1 MTQEDIRQE
10 MIAKL
15 SPLPGLNQAFTQP
28 IAGRLDMLTTGVRT
42 QLGIKLFGDDLKV
55 LQQKAFEIEQ
65 ALAGVPGVADLLAE
79 RIFGA
84 PYLEI
89 QVNREKAARYG
100 QNVSDVEDAIEMA
113 VGGRTATTTIE
124 GRKRF
129 DVLLRYNR
137 DNRESIDAMKNI
149 LISAASPGAAMK
161 PSAGS
166 VGGGMAGASLSAAA
180 APAGAYVPLGDV
192 ADFRVV
198 DGPSMI
204 SSENGTYRVIIQLN
218 ARGRDVVGLVDEA
231 NKVINAKVS
240 LPPGYY
246 MKWTGQYENQQRAKQ
261 RLAVVVPIVIVLTF
275 FLLYLSFRS
284 LSDAL
289 LILLN
294 VPFSLVGGIVAVFL
308 TKTYL
313 TVAAAVGFIALF
325 GIAVQNGVI
334 LVAYINELKHSKPL
348 LEAVLEGAVTRMR
361 PVLITALVASIGLFP
376 LIFATGTGAEVQR
389 PMATVVVGGL
399 VTSTILTF
407 KER

>member
-1 MTQEDIRQE
+1 
-10 MIAKL
+10 
-15 SPLPGLNQAFTQP
+15 
-28 IAGRLDMLTTGVRT
+28 MLTTGVRT
-42 QLGIKLFGDDLKV
+42 QLGIKLFDDDLKV

-89 QVNREKAARYG
+89 QVNREKVARYG

-246 MKWTGQYENQQRAKQ
+246 MKWTGQYENQQRAKTAAGGGGAY
-261 RLAVVVPIVIVLTF
+261 RDCTDVFPVV
-275 FLLYLSFRS
+275 S
-284 LSDAL
+284 
-289 LILLN
+289 IL
-294 VPFSLVGGIVAVFL
+294 
-308 TKTYL
+308 
-313 TVAAAVGFIALF
+313 
-325 GIAVQNGVI
+325 
-334 LVAYINELKHSKPL
+334 
-348 LEAVLEGAVTRMR
+348 
-361 PVLITALVASIGLFP
+361 
-376 LIFATGTGAEVQR
+376 
-389 PMATVVVGGL
+389 
-399 VTSTILTF
+399 
-407 KER
+407 